1 MKEEGYKIILN
12 RDVITVLNS
21 LNAAMLKKLYSVCWI
36 NEGKIYIGV

>member
-21 LNAAMLKKLYSVCWI
+21 LNAAMLKKIILCVLD
-36 NEGKIYIGV
+36 